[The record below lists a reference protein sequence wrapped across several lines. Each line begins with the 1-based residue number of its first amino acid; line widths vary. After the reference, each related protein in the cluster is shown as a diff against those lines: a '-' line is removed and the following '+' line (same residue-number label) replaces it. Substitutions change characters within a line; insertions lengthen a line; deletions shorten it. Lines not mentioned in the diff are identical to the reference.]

1 MKPKKNEGDRILT
14 LIIVFSALNG
24 LAALLRL
31 IGLIAEHVHVTVT
44 P

>member
-1 MKPKKNEGDRILT
+1 MRKHEERLIT
-14 LIIVFSALNG
+14 LLVIAGAIQG

-31 IGLIAEHVHVTVT
+31 IVLIAEHVHVTVT